1 VSCRKTEEARLAAC
15 LNPVLVLQYA
25 RTITVLTET
34 AVVRTSAT
42 EYRRLVAALAA
53 KAARLGSSDPEG
65 SAQEALRRSLAHPLS
80 RSAVEY
86 YFHEDPGACGTPPE
100 WQLQQ
105 LFAWLYGVL
114 RFVVREEHARA
125 HVRRELRS
133 GDADTEHPDPS
144 PDQLD
149 VLIDHELRDIVR
161 ECLTSLKADQRRV
174 LLLRAQG
181 LKYEQIASRMGV
193 SGNTVATW
201 VRRGTQAV
209 ARLVDERMRTDR
221 AVYERRPEAKS
232 I

>member
-1 VSCRKTEEARLAAC
+1 M
-15 LNPVLVLQYA
+15 
-25 RTITVLTET
+25 LTET
-34 AVVRTSAT
+34 AVVRNSSI
-42 EYRRLVAALAA
+42 EYRRLMAALAS
-53 KAARLGSSDPEG
+53 KAARLGSTDPE
-65 SAQEALRRSLAHPLS
+65 SAAQEALRRSLAHPLS
-80 RSAVEY
+80 RSAIDY
-86 YFHEDPGACGTPPE
+86 YFHEDPAARAASPE

-114 RFVVREEHARA
+114 RFVVREERARA

-133 GDADTEHPDPS
+133 DEPNTGYPDPA

-181 LKYEQIASRMGV
+181 LKYDQIATRLGV

-209 ARLVDERMRTDR
+209 ARLVDERTRTDHTLYD
-221 AVYERRPEAKS
+221 AGPEAKG